1 MARNRRSF
9 ATRRTNTP
17 SPIKPVC
24 ETWPVLERLAF
35 HETTTRRLR
44 FDEDVTTYREQG
56 ARAFGAWR
64 YKIEDFGEERA
75 FDLLKDLELTVS
87 SLSWAGGFVYSD
99 GEAYS
104 AAIADALEAVE
115 TAATLEAFCLV
126 VLPGTRGSYTPKHAG
141 RMIIDALRQVGDAA
155 GARGVHIALQPVDPE
170 FAGDGCFLDT
180 LDKLLEFL
188 SDCDHP
194 HIGLNLDLFH
204 LQRTPKLVERVADLL
219 PWIRLVQLSDC
230 VHNPRSELDRCQLGA
245 GTLPVAELVVALEAV
260 GYRGFYDVPM
270 TAANTLDGR
279 YNEVLQHTRDTFEE
293 LTATV

>member
-1 MARNRRSF
+1 M
-9 ATRRTNTP
+9 
-17 SPIKPVC
+17 KQVC

-35 HETTTRRLR
+35 HETTTRRLK
-44 FDEDVTTYREQG
+44 FDEDVQAYREQG

-115 TAATLEAFCLV
+115 TAATLEASCLV
-126 VLPGTRGSYTPKHAG
+126 VLPGTRGSYTPNHAG
-141 RMIIDALRQVGDAA
+141 KMIIAALRQVGDAA
-155 GARGVHIALQPVDPE
+155 GARGVQIALQPVDPE
-170 FAGDGCFLDT
+170 FAGDGSFLDS

-188 SDCDHP
+188 ADCDHP

-204 LQRTPKLVERVADLL
+204 LRRTPKLIQRVPELL

-230 VHNPRSELDRCQLGA
+230 HQNPRTELDRCQLGA
-245 GTLPVAELVVALEAV
+245 GTLPVAELVESLEAV

-279 YNEVLQHTRDTFEE
+279 YDEVLQNTRDTFDQ